1 MRADIS
7 KIQDRISEQLSEIV
21 SEAAGT
27 AADITEYMWDE
38 SVKEFLIELGSFW
51 ARQKDL
57 LPEEVWEKVG
67 DAMYN
72 DIVVGIYGTSEN
84 PPLNYD
90 QWRSLTN
97 GGK

>member
-1 MRADIS
+1 MRVDLKSIEAKMHENIA
-7 KIQDRISEQLSEIV
+7 EAV
-21 SEAAGT
+21 YEAADT
-27 AADITEYMWDE
+27 SAWIAEEIIDE
-38 SVKEFLIELGSFW
+38 SVKEFLRELGDFW
-51 ARQKDL
+51 HRQKSNF
-57 LPEEVWEKVG
+57 PEEVWEKVG

-72 DIVVGIYGTSEN
+72 DILVEMYGTTEN

>member
-57 LPEEVWEKVG
+57 LPEEGWEKVG

-72 DIVVGIYGTSEN
+72 DIVVQTCITHQARNFS
-84 PPLNYD
+84 YD